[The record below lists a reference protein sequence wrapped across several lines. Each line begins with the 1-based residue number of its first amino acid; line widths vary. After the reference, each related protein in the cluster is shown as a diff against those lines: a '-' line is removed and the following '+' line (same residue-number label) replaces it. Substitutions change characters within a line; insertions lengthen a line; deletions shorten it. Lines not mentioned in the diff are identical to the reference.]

1 MHDHSLKALRILRDA
16 LDVEP
21 GERERFIAERCGA
34 DAALREHVDTL
45 RQGIGDGDDTPPDI
59 ASTIETADALIG
71 ETLGPFRV
79 IERIGKGGMGVVYRG
94 MREGADFAQTVA
106 IKLIRRGFD
115 FDDIQARFLRERR
128 ILARLSHPSLARFID
143 GGVAPDGRPWFALE
157 FVEGD
162 TITRWC
168 DAHRLGVRERVRLFL
183 EACAAVQYA
192 HSQLVVHRDLKPGN
206 ILVGEDGAVRLLDFG
221 IARLLEGND
230 EAPPPLTTLGRGYAL
245 TPEYAAPEQ
254 FGHEPAGVAA
264 DVYALGVI
272 LYELVAGVGP
282 YALDRNDLAAAERT
296 VREAAPEA
304 LTQAIARSEPGKS
317 DAAARLAM
325 RRTGLGAFRTTVR
338 GDLSRILGKALA
350 KEPERRYA
358 SVEAF
363 AGDLARWLEGAPVR
377 VSGNGAIYRF
387 GKFVKRNRVAVG
399 IAAALALGL
408 VATSVLALRSA
419 WNERIQREAALAE
432 AARVTA
438 VRDYT
443 LLMFREAGERG
454 DGSKATARDVLKR
467 GAESIF
473 TRYADKPAE
482 GQEIAVNLADLYM
495 QLGDIEGAAP
505 LLERVIAWPGIE
517 ANADALARA
526 RYNLAQVD
534 YFRGN
539 AQRARELLGA
549 AQAWWMRDPARYG
562 VILSESRVPQARL
575 LRDERRLDE
584 AIATLEAGIIERRRL
599 VGEDREILSAYA
611 TLVHTLSEAG
621 RYEDAIAK
629 AGEGLRLAERADDQQ
644 LILALLNNRGHA
656 ASQLGRHDEA
666 LADFRKVVDTRRA
679 LYGRSP
685 ETALALLNLAAT
697 MSRAM
702 AADGRKETPQALE
715 EQIALLRESH
725 AMAVEFGGDASRAA
739 AMVRPALA
747 ETLLRAGRV
756 DEARPLAEDGLRI
769 ALANYGDTS
778 LPTGIAW
785 RARTRLRIEEHRDAE
800 ARADLAAARAV
811 FERLGK
817 GGETYLQTL
826 DPLNAALDA
835 GRQR

>member
-1 MHDHSLKALRILRDA
+1 MRDHSLKALRILRDA

-34 DAALREHVDTL
+34 DAALRGHVDTL
-45 RQGIGDGDDTPPDI
+45 RQGIGDAEADSPAA
-59 ASTIETADALIG
+59 ASAATGEDALLG
-71 ETLGPFRV
+71 AQLGPFRV

-94 MREGADFAQTVA
+94 AREGADFAQVVA
-106 IKLIRRGFD
+106 LKLIRRGFD
-115 FDDIQARFLRERR
+115 FDDVSSRFLRERR
-128 ILARLSHPSLARFID
+128 ILARLNHPNLARLID

-168 DAHRLGVRERVRLFL
+168 DTRRLDVRKRVRLFL
-183 EACAAVQYA
+183 DVCAAVQYA
-192 HSQLVVHRDLKPGN
+192 HSQLIVHRDLKPGN
-206 ILVGEDGAVRLLDFG
+206 VLVGDDGSVRLLDFG
-221 IARLLEGND
+221 IARLLEGDD
-230 EAPPPLTTLGRGYAL
+230 EAPWPLTTLGCGCAL

-254 FGHEPAGVAA
+254 FGREPAGVAA

-304 LTQAIARSEPGKS
+304 PIQAIARSAAGKP
-317 DAAARLAM
+317 DLAARLAA
-325 RRTGLGAFRTTVR
+325 RRASLGAFRSTVR

-350 KEPERRYA
+350 KEAERRYA

-387 GKFVKRNRVAVG
+387 GKFVKRNHVAAG

-419 WNERIQREAALAE
+419 RNERVQREAALAE

-443 LLMFREAGERG
+443 LLMFREAGEKG
-454 DGSKATARDVLKR
+454 DGSKATARDVLRR
-467 GAESIF
+467 GADSIF
-473 TRYADKPAE
+473 ARYADKPAE

-517 ANADALARA
+517 TNPDALARA

-539 AQRARELLGA
+539 APRARKLLGA
-549 AQAWWMRDPARYG
+549 AQTWWMRDPARYG

-575 LRDERRLDE
+575 LREERKLDE
-584 AIATLEAGIIERRRL
+584 AIATLEAGIVERRRL
-599 VGEDREILSAYA
+599 VGDDREVLSAFA

-621 RYEDAIAK
+621 RYQDAIAA
-629 AGEGLRLAERADDQQ
+629 AGDGLHLAEQAGDEQ
-644 LILALLNNRGHA
+644 LALALLNNRGHA

-685 ETALALLNLAAT
+685 ETALALLNLVAT
-697 MSRAM
+697 MSRA
-702 AADGRKETPQALE
+702 AAAIGHEETPQELQ
-715 EQIALLRESH
+715 EQVALLRESH
-725 AMAVEFGGDASRAA
+725 AMAVEFGGGASRAA

-769 ALANYGDTS
+769 ALANHGDTS

-785 RARTRLRIEEHRDAE
+785 RARARLRIAERRDAE
-800 ARADLAAARAV
+800 ARADLAATRAV

-817 GGETYLQTL
+817 GGEAYLATL
-826 DPLNAALDA
+826 GPLLEVLDRR
-835 GRQR
+835 GR